1 MSSHVG
7 SWAGGISLSMC
18 ILRSLWVKIGLPLEI
33 VYLHALGCGHN
44 EDDQRVADDGGDG
57 DEAVERGQ

>member
-1 MSSHVG
+1 MDHF
-7 SWAGGISLSMC
+7 
-18 ILRSLWVKIGLPLEI
+18 
-33 VYLHALGCGHN
+33 GCGHN

>member
-1 MSSHVG
+1 
-7 SWAGGISLSMC
+7 MC
-18 ILRSLWVKIGLPLEI
+18 ILRSLWVKIGLPLET

-44 EDDQRVADDGGDG
+44 EDDQGVADDGGDG